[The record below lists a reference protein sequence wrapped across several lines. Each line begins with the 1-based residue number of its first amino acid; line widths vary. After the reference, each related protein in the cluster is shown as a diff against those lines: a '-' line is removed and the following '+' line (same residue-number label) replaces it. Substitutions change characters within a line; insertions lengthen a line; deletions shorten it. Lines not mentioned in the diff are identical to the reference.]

1 MRRNLPTV
9 KSFKPYSQQDPPIV
23 DVRIGLK
30 PSRQTDKFIYNIIG
44 DCWGISNVGMTID
57 NYPLVKKK
65 IDPAL
70 TKLRKLGVTIE
81 SEQSGGWINILIE
94 TTSADDAEKLLYNE
108 VLRYCFGVSSWSL
121 RILDYPTVSRR
132 IEETLEKLRID
143 SEVIVD
149 FNPDDAQDQEFQ
161 SLTKTINTVMKSK
174 IISLLAS
181 LMIASTRRR
190 TVRLETTISFTPRKN
205 TIQKALQNLK

>member
-1 MRRNLPTV
+1 
-9 KSFKPYSQQDPPIV
+9 
-23 DVRIGLK
+23 
-30 PSRQTDKFIYNIIG
+30 
-44 DCWGISNVGMTID
+44 
-57 NYPLVKKK
+57 
-65 IDPAL
+65 
-70 TKLRKLGVTIE
+70 
-81 SEQSGGWINILIE
+81 
-94 TTSADDAEKLLYNE
+94 
-108 VLRYCFGVSSWSL
+108 LRYCFGVSSWSL